1 MKIISKYILILFAV
15 ILVAFS
21 GHFAVLNA
29 MGQNAGNSLFLT
41 YGFNLGVTVLI
52 LFGFSLILKKK
63 SKQIGSV
70 FLISS
75 LIKFLLFF
83 SVITPFLKTTGSVKS
98 YAFAAF
104 FIPYAIC
111 LIVEVLVTIKLL
123 KQLDADS
130 E

>member
-15 ILVAFS
+15 IIVAF
-21 GHFAVLNA
+21 GCHYLVLTA
-29 MGQNAGNSLFLT
+29 IGDNAGDSLFLT
-41 YGFNLGVTVLI
+41 YGFNFGVTLLI
-52 LFGFSLILKKK
+52 LVGFNIILRKK
-63 SKQIGSV
+63 SNQIGSV

-98 YAFAAF
+98 SAFAAF

-111 LIVEVLVTIKLL
+111 LVVEVLVTIKLL
-123 KQLDADS
+123 KQLDTDS
-130 E
+130 